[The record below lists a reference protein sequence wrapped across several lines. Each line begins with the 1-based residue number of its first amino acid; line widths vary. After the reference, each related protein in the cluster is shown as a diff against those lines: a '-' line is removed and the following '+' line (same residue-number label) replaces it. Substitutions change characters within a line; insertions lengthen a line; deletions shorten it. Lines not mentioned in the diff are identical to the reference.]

1 MRRLV
6 VRFER
11 DQAFSYAPLGD
22 PILGSQIND

>member
-1 MRRLV
+1 LV

-22 PILGSQIND
+22 PILGSQNND